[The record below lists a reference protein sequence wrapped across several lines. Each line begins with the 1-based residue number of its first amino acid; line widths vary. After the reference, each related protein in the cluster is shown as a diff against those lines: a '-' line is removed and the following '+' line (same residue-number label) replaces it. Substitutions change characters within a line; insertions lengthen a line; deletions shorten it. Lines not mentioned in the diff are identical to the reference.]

1 MYESL
6 FTYIIIL
13 LCYSNNKILFINC
26 NLIVNLKYVDSL
38 KMLIFD
44 SSNNYTFLNDLYRTI
59 FFVSPKDQLKK
70 SYMFLFKY

>member
-44 SSNNYTFLNDLYRTI
+44 SSNNYTFLSNSYCT
-59 FFVSPKDQLKK
+59 FFLLVN
-70 SYMFLFKY
+70 